1 MQYDLLV
8 DLHQVDYSNK
18 ECGAKIKRVLSPN
31 SDHVVEFIINNF
43 NQTWA
48 SEAKAALYR
57 PNPNCFI
64 AVIDQKIVGFA
75 CFDATAKAFFGP
87 TGVSEEARGKG
98 VGRSLLLHTLEA
110 MLHDG
115 YAYAIIGATSGAIPF
130 YEKVCGAIKIENS
143 TKVYNR
149 LISR

>member
-1 MQYDLLV
+1 MDFSQKD
-8 DLHQVDYSNK
+8 
-18 ECGAKIKRVLSPN
+18 CGATIKRVLSPN
-31 SDHVVEFIINNF
+31 SDHVVEYIENHF
-43 NQTWA
+43 NKTWA
-48 SEAKAALYR
+48 SEAKASLYR
-57 PNPNCFI
+57 PHPNCFI

-75 CFDATAKAFFGP
+75 CYDATAKAFFGP

-98 VGRSLLLHTLEA
+98 IGKALLLHTLEA

-115 YAYAIIGATSGAIPF
+115 YAYAIIGATNSAIPF

-149 LISR
+149 LIHR